1 MNTSRITHM
10 IVGMLVFVLL
20 GSTFMGGVNAAVEI
34 TEYPQFTTGD
44 YFNYDLNA
52 SAMVASMKQQFGP
65 NSDIKVEM
73 SKASMKVTG
82 AEKVTVNGKSY
93 DCIVMTMTMD
103 LKMNISGVY
112 SGMHYNGDMHMVMS
126 QKMWETKSDLKQ
138 VKTESV
144 TYSYM
149 NMTMNGKKMNQDT
162 KEITETTYSNLVDQY
177 KLPVKV
183 GSKWNS
189 HTTEYIH
196 TISMNR
202 TNGGQWKKQKEF
214 NTTQNTTMYYEVLSE
229 QKLTVKAGT
238 FDVLKIRSNESD
250 NSTYMDM
257 YMTSSGILVKMEMH
271 SGNTTQFSMELS
283 SYNMANEES
292 NGGSNNGGG
301 TGGTAGGNGT
311 ANGTSEGNNSGGS
324 SSENNGGNGGS
335 TPSIG
340 IIPVIV
346 AVGLA
351 AIAYRR
357 YSRQ

>member
-1 MNTSRITHM
+1 MNTNRITHV

-20 GSTFMGGVNAAVEI
+20 GSAFMGGVNAAVEI

-65 NSDIKVEM
+65 NSTIKLEM

-82 AEKVTVNGKSY
+82 EDKVTVNGKSY
-93 DCIVMTMTMD
+93 DCIVMTMTMN
-103 LKMNISGVY
+103 LKMNISGSQSMY
-112 SGMHYNGDMHMVMS
+112 GQTYKFSGDMHMVMS

-138 VKTESV
+138 VKTESL
-144 TYSYM
+144 TYTYM
-149 NMTMNGKKMNQDT
+149 NMTMNGQKMNQDT

-183 GSKWNS
+183 GSKWS
-189 HTTEYIH
+189 THTEEHRH
-196 TISMNR
+196 TVKMSR
-202 TNGGQWKKQKEF
+202 SNGGQWQRQNEF
-214 NTTQNTTMYYEVLSE
+214 NSTDNVTMYYEAISE
-229 QKLTVKAGT
+229 QKITVKAGT

-271 SGNTTQFSMELS
+271 SGNNTEFSMELT
-283 SYNMANEES
+283 SYHMASEES
-292 NGGSNNGGG
+292 NGGSNG
-301 TGGTAGGNGT
+301 
-311 ANGTSEGNNSGGS
+311 SNNTGS
-324 SSENNGGNGGS
+324 SSNG

-351 AIAYRR
+351 AIVYRR
-357 YSRQ
+357 HSRQ